1 MNLFGWTPSVDIF
14 YILPGFLWQ
23 PLLTRSVASLK
34 LKLSSGYKAVDC
46 SRTNKNA
53 EWRSGESTRLPAHQC
68 GLGSNPGVTPYMY
81 VGWVCGSRPC
91 SERVFFVYFGF
102 PSPQKYT
109 LPNSIPIWNARTLF
123 EDFLRTPKCS
133 VGKEMSSYNF
143 YRCLICTR
151 ARPCT
156 RAPAPSPNSSVG
168 TWKNG
173 CVHIATT
180 FLAPS
185 PIP

>member
-1 MNLFGWTPSVDIF
+1 M
-14 YILPGFLWQ
+14 
-23 PLLTRSVASLK
+23 
-34 LKLSSGYKAVDC
+34 
-46 SRTNKNA
+46 
-53 EWRSGESTRLPAHQC
+53 RSGAVVRALASRPT
-68 GLGSNPGVTPYMY
+68 NV
-81 VGWVCGSRPC
+81 VWVRILAWRHTCMWVEFVVGSRPC

-109 LPNSIPIWNARTLF
+109 LPNSISIWNARTLF
-123 EDFLRTPKCS
+123 DDFLRTPKCS

-156 RAPAPSPNSSVG
+156 RAPAPSPNFSVG

-185 PIP
+185 PIPQKNISFHALGNYVYSALIDVKRNFEQNIPFKWFVTLVCFTWKSI